1 MTLLEDGNH
10 PGSRNTWLATGS
22 LFRVWWKMQSLG
34 LRLQHPLVFW
44 LWLSHTCLFASG
56 EGGPYMAAGLL
67 SFGTHSVLCSVSMPG
82 VMYIKSIS
90 WERLFFFL
98 SLAIPSFGLLFHNS
112 SLRLSSGHSGP
123 VFTLRTD
130 DADCASLPS
139 PNSLV
144 VEASFC
150 ATSPSPLVVAVRP
163 MFCVCVCV
171 CVFCFVFCFFFCL
184 FVFT

>member
-10 PGSRNTWLATGS
+10 PGSRNTWLATGN

-90 WERLFFFL
+90 WERLFFL
-98 SLAIPSFGLLFHNS
+98 SLAIPSFGLLFHIS

-130 DADCASLPS
+130 DAACASLPS
-139 PNSLV
+139 PNLLV

-150 ATSPSPLVVAVRP
+150 ATSPSPLVVEVRP
-163 MFCVCVCV
+163 MFCVCVCL
-171 CVFCFVFCFFFCL
+171 FCFVCL
-184 FVFT
+184 FFHLVILF